1 MTAVLERSPLRVYL
15 VSRALALTGGSVAEA
30 VLPLIVV
37 LTLGG
42 GSTAVG
48 AVTAAT
54 LVVSL
59 ATRIPIS
66 AWVDTQPHQIRLQV
80 FSQISAAATAVL
92 IPLLWWVDVL
102 SIPTLLAA
110 VVVIVLA
117 KTLVSSLGHTTVNQL
132 VPAARRVRAVGAL
145 NSLSSAADI
154 AGQSGGPALLK
165 LLPAPV
171 ILLVDAGMNLVSAA
185 LVWRLRGFEAPD
197 RPKDQAQPVNEAPDP
212 ASVTATSV
220 VSIARAV
227 SAQKPVQLL
236 WLSGVVGSLI
246 VPVTLVFLIREL
258 GIDPALV
265 GVLYAFGALGGISG
279 GLLAHRILA
288 YLGMWPLIAVSSGLS
303 AAAGGCLL
311 SAPHHQ
317 WGVYPLVI
325 GFEFFSA
332 FAGTLLVAAVYGTL
346 QTRTERTQIARVMS
360 VASTGME
367 GLALVGIG
375 GGILTTTLWSERA
388 TIVTA
393 SAGYLALTLI
403 ALVPAL
409 RKRQAT

>member
-1 MTAVLERSPLRVYL
+1 MTAVHDRSPLRVYL
-15 VSRALALTGGSVAEA
+15 ASRALALTGGSVAEA

-42 GSTAVG
+42 GSAAVG
-48 AVTAAT
+48 AVTAVT

-66 AWVDTQPHQIRLQV
+66 AWVDTQLHQIRLQV
-80 FSQISAAATAVL
+80 FSQIGAAATAVL
-92 IPLLWWVDVL
+92 IPLLWWADVL

-110 VVVIVLA
+110 VVMIVLA
-117 KTLVSSLGHTTVNQL
+117 KTFVSSLGHTTVNQL
-132 VPAARRVRAVGAL
+132 VAAARRVQAVGAL

-171 ILLVDAGMNLVSAA
+171 ILLVDAGMNLASAA
-185 LVWRLRGFEAPD
+185 LVWRLRGFESPGLPD
-197 RPKDQAQPVNEAPDP
+197 DHAQPVDGAPDP
-212 ASVTATSV
+212 ASATATSV

-227 SAQKPVQLL
+227 LSQKPVQLL

-265 GVLYAFGALGGISG
+265 GVLYAFGAFGGISG

-288 YLGMWPLIAVSSGLS
+288 YLGMWPLIAISSALS

-311 SAPHHQ
+311 AAPSLS

-346 QTRTERTQIARVMS
+346 QTRTEHAQIARVMS

-367 GLALVGIG
+367 GLALAGIG
-375 GGILTTTLWSERA
+375 GGILTATLWSERA
-388 TIVTA
+388 TICIA
-393 SAGYLALTLI
+393 SAGYLALALI
-403 ALVPAL
+403 AAVPAL
-409 RKRQAT
+409 RKRQAA